1 MHFRP
6 AALALRLAALV
17 SAVAVLALV
26 PTPAGAQMP
35 TATVFIQARDDS
47 GAPLKDVF
55 VTITNQAN
63 QVKRTGETASDG
75 SVAIGFLP
83 AGTYTVSAALYN
95 FRTEIIR
102 DIHLEAA
109 IKAVLNITLKPG
121 AYADHVEVTANAS
134 TLRVGN
140 SAVGQVFDS
149 DTLLALPM
157 ADRDPR

>member
-6 AALALRLAALV
+6 AALALVLVAFACGPVAAQ
-17 SAVAVLALV
+17 
-26 PTPAGAQMP
+26 TP
-35 TATVFIQARDDS
+35 TATVFIQTRDDS

-83 AGTYTVSAALYN
+83 AGTYTVSAALFN

-109 IKAVLNITLKPG
+109 IKAVSK
-121 AYADHVEVTANAS
+121 ARE
-134 TLRVGN
+134 
-140 SAVGQVFDS
+140 
-149 DTLLALPM
+149 ALQRPS
-157 ADRDPR
+157 P